1 MNKEKDYTLK
11 ELQNQ
16 PICTGRARKSGTR
29 YTIIDIID
37 ILNISH
43 ILGIR
48 Y

>member
-1 MNKEKDYTLK
+1 MNKDKDYTLK
-11 ELQNQ
+11 ELQND

-29 YTIIDIID
+29 STIID

-43 ILGIR
+43 VLGIR